1 MIRRPPRS
9 TLFPYTTLFRSWP
22 SREARFEGGGM
33 ETQVSVSAL
42 FVYPVKSARGIAR
55 SRVRVGASGV
65 QWDRQW
71 MLIDARGTFLSQR
84 THPQLARIVPEIS
97 ADALV
102 LHAPDVPAL
111 RVRLDTVG
119 EPVPVQ
125 VWKDACIGVDQGEAA
140 QEWASRVIGQGVRL
154 VRGAPGLARAA
165 NVKFAGNHPR
175 TGWICRR

>member
-1 MIRRPPRS
+1 
-9 TLFPYTTLFRSWP
+9 
-22 SREARFEGGGM
+22 M

-55 SRVRVGASGV
+55 SRVRVTASGFE
-65 QWDRQW
+65 WDRQW

-97 ADALV
+97 AEALV

-125 VWKDACIGVDQGEAA
+125 VWNDACIGVDQGEAA
-140 QEWASRVIGQGVRL
+140 RNG
-154 VRGAPGLARAA
+154 P
-165 NVKFAGNHPR
+165 AG
-175 TGWICRR
+175 